1 MPLRAIWLLPI
12 DMGRVDMEHVDMGQV
27 AGPVVIGCGVG
38 LLFFP
43 EGCHGAPHTI
53 TQNAMI

>member
-1 MPLRAIWLLPI
+1 MPLRAIWLLLV
-12 DMGRVDMEHVDMGQV
+12 DMGHVDMGQV
-27 AGPVVIGCGVG
+27 ADPVVIGCRAG